1 MQEVREFVL
10 ASMAKATTKDI
21 RERYLTD
28 VAPALRERFQ
38 YRNVMAVPR
47 IQKIIVNVGVG
58 RIRDEKQL
66 QAIRNAIGLI
76 TGQKVSP
83 RPAKKAIASF
93 KTRRGL
99 IVGYQVTLRGKRMWD
114 FLTRLISIAIPRQR
128 DFRGIDTQS
137 FDERGNLTL
146 GFREH
151 IVFPE
156 MIGEDVPFIFGLEV
170 TIVTT
175 ARRRE
180 EGIEL
185 LRRIGFPFK

>member
-1 MQEVREFVL
+1 MSSTADLKEIYVKKV
-10 ASMAKATTKDI
+10 I
-21 RERYLTD
+21 
-28 VAPALRERFQ
+28 PAMRADFG
-38 YRNVMAVPR
+38 YPSVMASPR
-47 IQKIIVNVGVG
+47 IEKAVVNVGVG

-66 QAIRNAIGLI
+66 ETIRRVLSLI
-76 TGQKVSP
+76 TGQKP
-83 RPAKKAIASF
+83 AARPAKKAIAAF

-99 IVGYQVTLRGKRMWD
+99 IVGYQVTLRGARMWD

-128 DFRGIDTQS
+128 DFRGLDPKA
-137 FDERGNLTL
+137 FDEKGNLTI

-175 ARRRE
+175 AASRD
-180 EGIEL
+180 EGIKL
-185 LRRIGFPFK
+185 LKLIGFPIQ